1 VGDGTTLG
9 EAGDEAATEGVG
21 VGAAIPGMTTGAV
34 WVTMGVTTITLGA
47 VLGLLQVFLPWLQVY
62 VLGSVKVAVISGAAG
77 LGGAVGCGPFST
89 GHQVVYATTTSVV
102 TWPTGQLVTEG
113 GHEVTV
119 YTLVVVKVDVYVA
132 EAVVASPEPE
142 PEPEPVAAEV
152 VPAAAAPVLDSEGT
166 VLEPAAAATELRLG
180 MG

>member
-1 VGDGTTLG
+1 MATGAVGDGTTLG
-9 EAGDEAATEGVG
+9 EAGDEATATDE
-21 VGAAIPGMTTGAV
+21 VGAATPGMTTGAV
-34 WVTMGVTTITLGA
+34 WVTMGVTTMTLGA
-47 VLGLLQVFLPWLQVY
+47 VWGLLQVFLPCLQVY
-62 VLGSVKVAVISGAAG
+62 VLGSVNVAVISGAAG

-119 YTLVVVKVDVYVA
+119 YTLCVVKVEVYV
-132 EAVVASPEPE
+132 EGTVVAAPEPE
-142 PEPEPVAAEV
+142 AAEV
-152 VPAAAAPVLDSEGT
+152 VPGAAAPVLDSERA
-166 VLEPAAAATELRLG
+166 VLEPAAAAAELRLG